1 MTLGDLPGLLVE
13 GAREVVTMAGGLRR
27 GSDQG
32 DAAVLAASDAD
43 LAVAC
48 WEGHVILAGRRD
60 DVVRRLAADGL
71 DPDDPSRF
79 ASVDAHGGTV
89 TPGLIDPHTHLVFAG
104 SREREIELRRQGASY
119 LQILAA
125 GGGILSTVAATR
137 AASLDEL
144 VAGGRRWLG
153 EMLRHGATTVE
164 AKSGYGLERDAEL
177 RQLEAIGRLDAEG
190 PVELV
195 PTFLGAHAVA
205 PEFLGRPDAAE
216 AYVRD
221 VIDVQLPAVAAQG
234 IARFCDVFCEEGVF
248 TVDQS
253 RRVLL
258 AGAGLGLVPRLH
270 ADELRPSG
278 GAELAAELSAAAVD
292 HLGVPSPAGIDAL
305 ARAAD
310 RGTPVV
316 ATLLPATSLFL
327 KGEEYGPARE
337 LIDRGVPLALGSD
350 FNPGTSPA
358 PNLQLVL
365 SLAVIRMGLTAA
377 EALAGVTINAA
388 HALRLGDSHGAIEP
402 GRQADLAVWD
412 VPTHTQIP
420 YWLGADLVRAVVK
433 RGRVVRAGTLG

>member
-1 MTLGDLPGLLVE
+1 MTAPGVTERPGLLVV
-13 GAREVVTMAGGLRR
+13 GAREIVTMSGGLRR
-27 GSDQG
+27 GAAQA
-32 DAAVLAASDAD
+32 DAATLTADDAS

-48 WEGHVILAGRRD
+48 WEGRFLAAGRREH
-60 DVVRRLAADGL
+60 VERRLAAAGL
-71 DPDDPSRF
+71 DAGDETRF
-79 ASVDAHGGTV
+79 DRIDVGGGTL

-104 SREREIELRRQGASY
+104 SREGEIELRRRGATY
-119 LQILAA
+119 LEILAA

-137 AASLDEL
+137 AASVDEL
-144 VAGGRRWLG
+144 VAHGRRWLR

-177 RQLEAIGRLDAEG
+177 RQLEAIGRLDGEG

-205 PEFLGRPDAAE
+205 PEFRGRPDAAD
-216 AYVRD
+216 AYVQD
-221 VIDVQLPAVAAQG
+221 VVDVQLPAVAAQG

-248 TVDQS
+248 TPDQS
-253 RRVLL
+253 RRVLQ
-258 AGAGLGLVPRLH
+258 AGARLGLVPRLH

-278 GAELAAELSAAAVD
+278 GAELAVELGAAAAD
-292 HLGVPSPAGIDAL
+292 HLGVPSAAGIDAL

-310 RGTPVV
+310 TASPVI

-337 LIDRGVPLALGSD
+337 LIDRGVPLALGTD

-365 SLAVIRMGLTAA
+365 SLAVLRMGLAPA
-377 EALAGVTINAA
+377 EALAAVTVNAA
-388 HALRLGDSHGAIEP
+388 HALRLGASHGSIEP
-402 GRQADLAVWD
+402 GRQADLVAWG
-412 VPTHTQIP
+412 VPTLAQIP
-420 YWLGADLVRAVVK
+420 YWLGAGLVRGVVK
-433 RGRVVRAGTLG
+433 RGRVVPLD